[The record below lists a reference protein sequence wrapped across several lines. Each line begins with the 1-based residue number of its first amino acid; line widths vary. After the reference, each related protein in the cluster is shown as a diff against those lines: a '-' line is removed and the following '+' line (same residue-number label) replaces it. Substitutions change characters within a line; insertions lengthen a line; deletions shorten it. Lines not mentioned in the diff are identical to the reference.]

1 MNYDFKINQFEGP
14 LDLLLH
20 LIKINEMDIM
30 DIQIEEITKQY
41 VEYIRLQEKLNIEVA
56 SEYLVMA
63 SELIEIKSK
72 MLLPNERIDEDE
84 EEIDPRE
91 ELIQSLLEYEAYK
104 KLSHLLEEKGENRS
118 LIYTKLPENINNF
131 AEDIDIS
138 NEGEINDLINA
149 FKLFLDRKSKSKPL
163 KTRVTVKE
171 ISVSSRCLE
180 IRSILKKSNKVSF
193 FDLFSVDSKEY
204 VVATFLAILE
214 MCKNKELI
222 IKQDNNF
229 SDIIVESVK

>member
-1 MNYDFKINQFEGP
+1 MNYDFKINEFEGP

-41 VEYIRLQEKLNIEVA
+41 VEYLESQEKLNIEIA

-72 MLLPNERIDEDE
+72 MLLPNEKMDEDE

-104 KLSHLLEEKGENRS
+104 KLSYVLEEKGENRS
-118 LIYTKLPENINNF
+118 LIYTKLPENINNYV
-131 AEDIDIS
+131 EDIDIT
-138 NEGEINDLINA
+138 NEGEIEDLINA
-149 FKLFLDRKSKSKPL
+149 F
-163 KTRVTVKE
+163 
-171 ISVSSRCLE
+171 
-180 IRSILKKSNKVSF
+180 
-193 FDLFSVDSKEY
+193 
-204 VVATFLAILE
+204 
-214 MCKNKELI
+214 
-222 IKQDNNF
+222 NN
-229 SDIIVESVK
+229 I

>member
-1 MNYDFKINQFEGP
+1 MNYDFKINEFEGP

-20 LIKINEMDIM
+20 LIKINEMNIM

-41 VEYIRLQEKLNIEVA
+41 VDYLKSQERLNIDID

-63 SELIEIKSK
+63 SELMEIKSK
-72 MLLPNERIDEDE
+72 MLLPNEKMDEED

-104 KLSHLLEEKGENRS
+104 KLSQVLEEKNENRS
-118 LIYTKLPENINNF
+118 YIYTKLPENINNYV
-131 AEDIDIS
+131 EDVDIS
-138 NEGEINDLINA
+138 NEGEIEDLINA
-149 FKLFLDRKSKSKPL
+149 FKLFLERKSKSKPL

-180 IRSILKKSNKVSF
+180 IRDV
-193 FDLFSVDSKEY
+193 
-204 VVATFLAILE
+204 
-214 MCKNKELI
+214 
-222 IKQDNNF
+222 
-229 SDIIVESVK
+229 

>member
-1 MNYDFKINQFEGP
+1 MNYDFKINDFEGP

-20 LIKINEMDIM
+20 LIKINEMNIM

-41 VEYIRLQEKLNIEVA
+41 VDYLKSQERLNIDID

-63 SELIEIKSK
+63 SELMEIKSK
-72 MLLPNERIDEDE
+72 MLLPNEKMDEED

-104 KLSHLLEEKGENRS
+104 KLSQVLEEKNENRS
-118 LIYTKLPENINNF
+118 YIYTKLPENINNYV
-131 AEDIDIS
+131 EDVDIS
-138 NEGEINDLINA
+138 NEGEIEDLINA
-149 FKLFLDRKSKSKPL
+149 FKLFLERKSKSKPL

-180 IRSILKKSNKVSF
+180 IRDVLKKKKKVSF

-214 MCKNKELI
+214 MCKNKELK

-229 SDIIVESVK
+229 EDIIVESV

>member
-1 MNYDFKINQFEGP
+1 MNYDFKINEFEGP

-20 LIKINEMDIM
+20 LIKINEMNIM

-41 VEYIRLQEKLNIEVA
+41 VEYLESQEKLNIEIA

-72 MLLPNERIDEDE
+72 MLLPNERMDE
-84 EEIDPRE
+84 EEEEVDPRE

-104 KLSHLLEEKGENRS
+104 KLSHVLEEKGENRS
-118 LIYTKLPENINNF
+118 LIYTKLPENINNYV
-131 AEDIDIS
+131 DDVDIS
-138 NEGEINDLINA
+138 NEGEIEDLINA
-149 FKLFLDRKSKSKPL
+149 FKLFLDRKSMNKPL
-163 KTRVTVKE
+163 KTRVTIKE

-180 IRSILKKSNKVSF
+180 IKNILKKKKKVSF
-193 FDLFSVDSKEY
+193 FDLFSDDSKEY

-214 MCKNKELI
+214 MCKNRELT

>member
-1 MNYDFKINQFEGP
+1 MNYDFKINEFEGP

-20 LIKINEMDIM
+20 LIKINEMNIM

-41 VEYIRLQEKLNIEVA
+41 VDYLKSQERLNIDID

-63 SELIEIKSK
+63 SELMEIKSK
-72 MLLPNERIDEDE
+72 MLLPNEKMDEED

-104 KLSHLLEEKGENRS
+104 KLSQVLEEKNENRS
-118 LIYTKLPENINNF
+118 YIYTKLAENINNYV
-131 AEDIDIS
+131 EDVDIS
-138 NEGEINDLINA
+138 NEGEIEDLINA
-149 FKLFLDRKSKSKPL
+149 FKLFLERKSKSKPL

-180 IRSILKKSNKVSF
+180 IRDVLKKKKKVSF

-214 MCKNKELI
+214 MCKNKELK

-229 SDIIVESVK
+229 EDIIVESV

>member
-1 MNYDFKINQFEGP
+1 MNVEFKINDFEGP

-20 LIKINEMDIM
+20 LIKESKMDIM

-41 VEYIRLQEKLNIEVA
+41 VDYIKLQEKLNIEVA

-131 AEDIDIS
+131 ADDVDIS
-138 NEGEINDLINA
+138 NEGEIDDLINA

-180 IRSILKKSNKVSF
+180 IRSILKKSKRVSF

-222 IKQDNNF
+222 IKQDDNF

>member
-1 MNYDFKINQFEGP
+1 MNYDFKINEFEGP

-20 LIKINEMDIM
+20 LIKINEMNIM

-41 VEYIRLQEKLNIEVA
+41 VDYLKSQERLNIDID

-63 SELIEIKSK
+63 SELMEIKSK
-72 MLLPNERIDEDE
+72 MLLPNEKMDEED

-104 KLSHLLEEKGENRS
+104 KLSQVLEEKNENRS
-118 LIYTKLPENINNF
+118 YIYTKLPENINNYV
-131 AEDIDIS
+131 EDIDIT
-138 NEGEINDLINA
+138 NEGEIEDLINA
-149 FKLFLDRKSKSKPL
+149 FKLFLDRKNKNKPL

-180 IRSILKKSNKVSF
+180 IRDVLKKKKKVSF

-214 MCKNKELI
+214 MCKNKELK

-229 SDIIVESVK
+229 EDIIVESV

>member
-41 VEYIRLQEKLNIEVA
+41 VEYIRLQEKLNIE
-56 SEYLVMA
+56 
-63 SELIEIKSK
+63 
-72 MLLPNERIDEDE
+72 EDE

-131 AEDIDIS
+131 AEDVDIS
-138 NEGEINDLINA
+138 NEGEIDDLINA

-180 IRSILKKSNKVSF
+180 IRSILKKSKKVSF